1 MKAFEKTKAGPKL
14 QKLKFRNHEF
24 FYLPVIFLCKGRTIF
39 EPTWARSPLEA
50 SGLKGF
56 RGPGLCREG
65 APLQKVVLD
74 VLAPSKKTIL
84 EEIRVF

>member
-39 EPTWARSPLEA
+39 EPTWARSP
-50 SGLKGF
+50 KK
-56 RGPGLCREG
+56 
-65 APLQKVVLD
+65 LQTTLRQFFYLFCND
-74 VLAPSKKTIL
+74 I
-84 EEIRVF
+84 VFSVAVA